1 MTGTSLKIGF
11 ARLSDC
17 APIAI
22 AKEHGLF
29 EANGLEVELVRFASW
44 AAMRD
49 ALGTGMIDAA
59 HMLSPI
65 VVASAAGLGPF
76 PGAFTTA
83 LTLNLNGN
91 AITVSTALYREM
103 VAASPESITRCP
115 LTACA
120 LKSVIDRR
128 VKEGASPLTL
138 AHVYT
143 HSMHAYELRYWLAD
157 SGIDP
162 DNDVRLV
169 VVPPSQMVSALDDGQ
184 IDGFCVG
191 EPWNSA
197 AVSAGIGRT
206 LITSG
211 EIWSNGP
218 EKVLAVR
225 HDWLGRNAQTHAD
238 MLHAVIEACVWLDQP
253 TNRIAAARVISSPD
267 YVDAPFADII
277 GSLSGIDHQTAG
289 NLRVDMPD
297 FNVFHRYAANFPW
310 RSHAK
315 WILSQMIRW
324 GEAPAGLDYDAIA
337 ESAFQPEI
345 YRRVAATMNIA
356 CPLQDTKPEGAHV
369 HAWLLSQSTG
379 PIAFGPDRFLD
390 GRVFDPQDIDGYV
403 AGFDIRHRG
412 SRLGERDEAQALA
425 LSQAAR

>member
-1 MTGTSLKIGF
+1 MTRTTLKLGF
-11 ARLSDC
+11 AQLSDC

-29 EANGLEVELVRFASW
+29 DANGLDVDLIRYASW

-49 ALGTGMIDAA
+49 ALGSGIIDAA

-91 AITVSTALYREM
+91 AITVSTALFNEM
-103 VAASPESITRCP
+103 TENAPETMTHCP
-115 LTACA
+115 LSAAA
-120 LKSVIDRR
+120 LKSAINVRASL
-128 VKEGASPLTL
+128 GAPPLTL

-143 HSMHAYELRYWLAD
+143 HSTHAYELRYWLAAA
-157 SGIDP
+157 GIDP
-162 DNDVRLV
+162 DEDVRLV
-169 VVPPSQMVSALDDGQ
+169 VVPPSQMVNALWEGQ

-191 EPWNSA
+191 EPWNNA
-197 AVSAGIGRT
+197 AISAGIGRT

-225 HDWLGRNAQTHAD
+225 HDWAD
-238 MLHAVIEACVWLDQP
+238 RHPDLHQALLRSVLKACQWLDQP
-253 TNRIAAARVISSPD
+253 INRIAAARVISSSN
-267 YVDAPFADII
+267 YVGIPFEDIV
-277 GSLSGIDHQTAG
+277 GSLSGDGHQTAG
-289 NLRVDMPD
+289 RLQMDMPD

-310 RSHAK
+310 HSHAK
-315 WILSQMIRW
+315 WILSQMVRW
-324 GEAPAGLDYDAIA
+324 GEAPADLDYDAIA
-337 ESAFQPEI
+337 RSAFQPDT
-345 YRRVAATMNIA
+345 YRSVAKSMGIA
-356 CPLQDTKPEGAHV
+356 CPDLDEKIEGTHA
-369 HAWLLSQSTG
+369 HAWLMTEASA

-390 GRVFDPQDIDGYV
+390 RRIFDPADTKNYA

-412 SRLGERDEAQALA
+412 SRLGERDESQALT
-425 LSQAAR
+425 LVRAAR